1 MQFLNGGPDQMSRM
15 KTTSRYLLAIFMVA
29 AGTMHFMNPKFYMT
43 IMPPYL
49 PFHLGLVYLSGFF
62 EVLLGVLLLV
72 PRFTRLAAWGI
83 FALLIAVFPANIY
96 LYQHQELLPAS
107 PLVHFLRL
115 PLQAVF
121 LLWAFWHTRASDL
134 KSCKE

>member
-1 MQFLNGGPDQMSRM
+1 MSRT
-15 KTTSRYLLAIFMVA
+15 KITFQCLLAIFMVG
-29 AGTMHFMNPKFYMT
+29 AGTMHFMNPNFYMT

-49 PFHLGLVYLSGFF
+49 PFHLVLVYLSGFF

-107 PLVHFLRL
+107 PMVHFLRL

-121 LLWAFWHTRASDL
+121 LLWAFWHTRPSDL
-134 KSCKE
+134 KVYEKQRQGE

>member
-1 MQFLNGGPDQMSRM
+1 MSRT
-15 KTTSRYLLAIFMVA
+15 KTTSQYLLAMFMVV
-29 AGTMHFMNPKFYMT
+29 AGTMHFMNPKFYLA
-43 IMPPYL
+43 IMAPYL

-62 EVLLGVLLLV
+62 EVLFGVLLLI

-83 FALLIAVFPANIY
+83 FTLLIAVFPANIY

-107 PLVHFLRL
+107 PMVHFLRL

-121 LLWAFWHTRASDL
+121 LLWAYWHTRPSDL
-134 KSCKE
+134 NSCKEQRQ

>member
-1 MQFLNGGPDQMSRM
+1 MTRT
-15 KTTSRYLLAIFMVA
+15 KTTFQCLLAIFMIG

-107 PLVHFLRL
+107 PMVHFLRL

-121 LLWAFWHTRASDL
+121 LLWAYWHTRPSDL